1 MCDAGG
7 GRQSA
12 QYSDSYS
19 HCYLLSVLR
28 RREDPGHLSCQ
39 QTAAALCTLAQP
51 SSPTVLEHSVL
62 QLLQLSTYDDPA
74 SPQTATVVHLRKPLR
89 AQVTSTHRSQ
99 WPTSHSGAT
108 PLLRGCSRKN
118 IFCQKIFDN
127 FFSFQATEMVLTSK
141 WGRIQ
146 PEIQI

>member
-7 GRQSA
+7 GTQSA

-28 RREDPGHLSCQ
+28 RTLDPGHLSCQ
-39 QTAAALCTLAQP
+39 QTTAALCTLAQP

-74 SPQTATVVHLRKPLR
+74 SPQTAAVVHFRKPLR
-89 AQVTSTHRSQ
+89 AQVTVSGPH
-99 WPTSHSGAT
+99 PTSRHKF
-108 PLLRGCSRKN
+108 RGCS
-118 IFCQKIFDN
+118 
-127 FFSFQATEMVLTSK
+127 SFQSSSSEQSPATAAVLSSHSASAQQSFSTN
-141 WGRIQ
+141 
-146 PEIQI
+146 

>member
-7 GRQSA
+7 GTQSA

-28 RREDPGHLSCQ
+28 RRTLDPGHLSCQ
-39 QTAAALCTLAQP
+39 QTTAALCTLAQP

-74 SPQTATVVHLRKPLR
+74 SPQTAAVVHFRKPLR
-89 AQVTSTHRSQ
+89 AQVTVSGPH
-99 WPTSHSGAT
+99 PTSRHKF
-108 PLLRGCSRKN
+108 RGCS
-118 IFCQKIFDN
+118 
-127 FFSFQATEMVLTSK
+127 SFQSSSSEQSPAAAVLSSHSASAQQSFSTN
-141 WGRIQ
+141 
-146 PEIQI
+146 

>member
-7 GRQSA
+7 GTQSA

-28 RREDPGHLSCQ
+28 RRRTLDPGHLSCQ

-74 SPQTATVVHLRKPLR
+74 SPQTAAVVHFRKPLR
-89 AQVTSTHRSQ
+89 AQVTVSGPH
-99 WPTSHSGAT
+99 PTSRHKF
-108 PLLRGCSRKN
+108 RGCS
-118 IFCQKIFDN
+118 
-127 FFSFQATEMVLTSK
+127 SFQSSSSEQSPAAVLSSHSASAQQSFSTN
-141 WGRIQ
+141 
-146 PEIQI
+146 